1 MANPGAYL
9 AELRR
14 RLRVVVALDGLSR
27 LIALATTLVLAG
39 VAIDWAWRLPGGA
52 RLVVLLVT
60 VAAVIAVIRAR
71 LWRPLAQ
78 DLSDRALAAFAERRV
93 PALGGRLST
102 LVAGIDLGARESAV
116 LAAALPPVA
125 SLVPAPRLVRDL
137 FLAVL
142 ALGVAVAISAVDP
155 GVATAGLR
163 RFMLPLGT
171 TEYLRRTSIEISV
184 DRPVVPMDEAVAV
197 RVARHHPDAG
207 FTAPVELRWEGPAAP
222 GGRRLPGL
230 SGSQWTTA
238 LPLPLG
244 RWTIEARCA
253 DALPVSVN
261 VLVVRRPE
269 LQAAKAKVVPPAY
282 SGRAAEELAV
292 LPGSVLAGTRIAL
305 TVNFRH
311 DAGRTPAT
319 VALRY
324 RNAVVPVQLGPEGA
338 TAEVTI
344 TEPGDLLVDAA
355 DADGIALAS
364 AARFPIAVVADR
376 APVVAL
382 SGPRPREA
390 VVPQATV
397 EIQVSASD
405 DLGLASLNL
414 RANDKELTA
423 WPDAAGGLA
432 AQRTRS
438 VPVAEL
444 AGEGGEIAFTA
455 EARDA
460 NDVTGPGIGKSE
472 PLTLRVV
479 GAEALRQELDRL
491 LGEARD
497 RVIQARESTAAAR
510 AKAETADAPR
520 RAAAQAATTAV
531 GILDQVLRR
540 WAWNKLPLEQIQ
552 PANVARGRLDKD
564 AIPALAAAKLPVAE
578 DALAEAER
586 LLGSLLGEGDL
597 TRQLEGLIARQ
608 KALGEEARAFIR
620 AHLTKQPD
628 AAGKALQANLAQRA
642 QDLAA
647 QVADLEAKVL
657 AREGS
662 SWTQAQ
668 DLVRKEAPAN
678 RLRTAAAD
686 LATPDRR
693 SRAGEGQQA
702 ALGSMQRLLEK
713 LRGGDAASGLADR
726 AGALAAE
733 QEKLVA
739 ALAEGKRPAD
749 LAQRQADLARETE
762 RLQREAG
769 SHPAAAR
776 LAAAGAAETSAG
788 EAMAG
793 GKAGA
798 AQRDAAAA
806 AGLLREAQRQLAGED
821 PDKPTKDQ
829 TDLLAILREIHAGQS
844 TLVTALTT
852 QDKVLGSAEPAFDDR
867 RQLAAHAQTQAD
879 LALRLKADALAK
891 LAKAPIA
898 AVAVSRVAM
907 AMEASR
913 AHLAKP
919 ALGAGGVRLARAALA
934 ELGRL
939 IAIATAPP
947 PPSSGSGDKG
957 GGGGKGGEQP
967 PFPPHAEIALL
978 AAMQEEL
985 AQLTAA
991 NRPMDLAAAQ
1001 GDLATLADDL
1011 AKGTRPDTRPAE
1023 LVARVQRAMNAAKW
1037 YLDKNDRSA
1046 AVRQEHS
1053 AAVAALHR
1061 LLAESGNSGGGGGGG
1076 GGGSSSPPPPSSG
1089 AGAGDPQGGQAGQ
1102 PGGQGQV
1109 AGQGTQGSAVAPDN
1123 GKGEWLNL
1131 PPERREQLR
1140 EARQQ
1145 ALTPRQLQVYA
1156 RYLELLEE
1164 GK

>member
-9 AELRR
+9 AKLRR
-14 RLRVVVALDGLSR
+14 RLRIVVALDGLSR
-27 LIALATTLVLAG
+27 LIALATTLVLAA

-60 VAAVIAVIRAR
+60 VGAVITVVRAR
-71 LWRPLAQ
+71 LWRPLGQ

-102 LVAGIDLGARESAV
+102 LVAGIELGERETAV
-116 LAAALPPVA
+116 LAGALPPVA

-137 FLAVL
+137 LLAV
-142 ALGVAVAISAVDP
+142 ASLGIAGVPLLIDP

-184 DRPVVPMDEAVAV
+184 ERPVVPMDEAVAV
-197 RVARHHPDAG
+197 HIARRHPDTG

-244 RWTIEARCA
+244 RWIIEARCA
-253 DALPVSVN
+253 DALPVSV
-261 VLVVRRPE
+261 
-269 LQAAKAKVVPPAY
+269 
-282 SGRAAEELAV
+282 
-292 LPGSVLAGTRIAL
+292 LAGTRVTL
-305 TVNFRH
+305 TVTFRN
-311 DAGRTPAT
+311 AEGRAPAT
-319 VALRY
+319 VGLRY
-324 RNAVVPVQLGPEGA
+324 RNAPVPVQLGPGGA
-338 TAEVTI
+338 IGEVTI
-344 TEPGDLLVDAA
+344 TEPGDVLVDAT

-376 APVVAL
+376 APVVAV

-390 VVPQATV
+390 VVAQATV

-405 DLGLASLNL
+405 DLGLASLIL

-472 PLTLRVV
+472 PLSLRVV

-540 WAWNKLPLEQIQ
+540 WAWNKLPAEQIQ
-552 PANVARGRLDKD
+552 PAQGARTRLDKD

-578 DALAEAER
+578 EALAEAER

-597 TRQLEGLIARQ
+597 TRQLEGLITRQ
-608 KALGEEARAFIR
+608 KALGEETRAFIR

-642 QDLAA
+642 QDLAT

-662 SWTQAQ
+662 SWAQAQ

-678 RLRTAAAD
+678 RLRTAATD

-693 SRAGEGQQA
+693 AKAGEGQQT

-733 QEKLVA
+733 QEKLAA

-776 LAAAGAAETSAG
+776 LAAAGAAESSAG

-793 GKAGA
+793 GKAAA

-821 PDKPTKDQ
+821 PDKPAKDQ
-829 TDLLAILREIHAGQS
+829 TDLLAVLREIHAGQS
-844 TLVTALTT
+844 TLVTALTA
-852 QDKVLGSAEPAFDDR
+852 QDKTLGPAEPAFDDR
-867 RQLAAHAQTQAD
+867 RQLVTHAQTQAD

-891 LAKAPIA
+891 LVKAPIA

-957 GGGGKGGEQP
+957 GGGGGKGGEKQGEKP
-967 PFPPHAEIALL
+967 PFPPQAEIALL

-1023 LVARVQRAMNAAKW
+1023 VVARVQRAMNAAKW

-1061 LLAESGNSGGGGGGG
+1061 LLAESGNDGSGGGGGGG
-1076 GGGSSSPPPPSSG
+1076 ASPPPPPTPG
-1089 AGAGDPQGGQAGQ
+1089 VGAGDPQGGQAGQ